1 MLKQN
6 PYDKIA
12 VVLEMRFFL
21 NQIVYITVIP
31 DAGRPV
37 VGHKNVNRVRELLEP
52 ENLKVSDMIDA
63 AF

>member
-1 MLKQN
+1 MTKLV
-6 PYDKIA
+6 

-21 NQIVYITVIP
+21 NQLVYITVIP

-37 VGHKNVNRVRELLEP
+37 VGHKNVNRVRELFEA
-52 ENLKVSDMIDA
+52 ENLEVSDMIDA